1 MTTNAGEGDDAA
13 APRDVHDQLIVALDV
28 ASGDAALKLDAA
40 LGDAVRWVKV
50 GLQLFTAEGPPVVS
64 ALRERGRRV
73 FLDLKLHDIPQTVAG
88 AVWSAA
94 SHGVELLTL
103 HAEGGPRMMETAAQ
117 ARDASGG
124 GLRLLAVTVLTS
136 LDGTE
141 YPDVYRSPDTT
152 ARVLI
157 FARAAQEAGVDGV
170 VCSPLELESLAALG
184 PDFLRVTPGI
194 RAARSAAD
202 DQARIATPAFAL
214 RAGASHLVVGR
225 PITKAPDPAA
235 AAAAI
240 LLEMAS
246 VSA

>member
-1 MTTNAGEGDDAA
+1 MTVDTDERDAEGTGAG
-13 APRDVHDQLIVALDV
+13 VHDRLIVALDV

-40 LGDAVRWVKV
+40 MGDAVRWVKV
-50 GLQLFTAEGPPVVS
+50 GLQLFTAEGPSVVNT
-64 ALRERGRRV
+64 LTGRGRRV

-103 HAEGGPRMMETAAQ
+103 HAEGGPKMMAAAAE

-124 GLRLLAVTVLTS
+124 RLRILAVTVLTS

-141 YPDVYRSPDTT
+141 FPDVYRSPDTT
-152 ARVLI
+152 ARVLA
-157 FARAAQEAGVDGV
+157 FAKAARDAGVDGV
-170 VCSPLELESLAALG
+170 VCSPLELESLSGLG

-194 RAARSAAD
+194 RPARSAAN
-202 DQARIATPAFAL
+202 DQARIATPGFAL
-214 RAGASHLVVGR
+214 RAGASHLVIGR

-240 LLEMAS
+240 LQEMAS
-246 VSA
+246 VS

>member
-1 MTTNAGEGDDAA
+1 MRDA
-13 APRDVHDQLIVALDV
+13 RDRVILALDV
-28 ASGDAALKLDAA
+28 PTLDQAERLAGSCGDDL
-40 LGDAVRWVKV
+40 RWVKV
-50 GLQLFTAEGPPVVS
+50 GLELYTAEGPRAVT
-64 ALRERGRRV
+64 AFKDRGLRV

-240 LLEMAS
+240 LLEMAL